1 MPPHLTVVIINGDR
15 TSADA
20 IETLLRTFG
29 DVIKIAGTA
38 PDLADGL
45 RVVQTANPNLVI
57 LKVDDIETGTEEVKL
72 LLQRFPRLSVFVTST
87 EKSSDWILKLMRAGA
102 SEYIL
107 EPVEMSD
114 LAESIQKITRIW
126 APIPAEVTGTG
137 KIFSVYNPIG
147 GMGTTTVAVNLAA
160 ILAQNNEKVALVDL
174 NLFSGDVA
182 SFLNVNPTYTLSS
195 VTSNVSR
202 LDSSFLMSVM
212 TKHSSGMYVLTEP
225 VEVDETANITT
236 EQIHRVLAMLRTVF
250 TYIVIDTGGSLM
262 GCNSA
267 TFESSDCILF
277 NTVLSLPSLKNAKRY
292 LTAMEKRGL
301 RRDKIKLIV
310 NRYLPRADIRVQDA
324 EKVLDYKVYVTIPN
338 DYNEVIASI
347 NKGQPVVNISPRSPV
362 SRSLVQLAELL
373 KSRFPDDTARAAA
386 TVKRP

>member
-1 MPPHLTVVIINGDR
+1 MPQRLTVVIINSDR
-15 TSADA
+15 TSSDA
-20 IETLLRTFG
+20 IETLLRKFG
-29 DVIKIAGTA
+29 DAVKVAGTA
-38 PDLADGL
+38 VDFDDGL
-45 RVVQTANPNLVI
+45 RAIQTTNPNLVI
-57 LKVDDIETGTEEVKL
+57 LKVDDIDTGTEEVKL
-72 LLQRFPRLSVFVTST
+72 LLQRFPRLSVYVTST
-87 EKSSDWILKLMRAGA
+87 QNSSDWILKLMRAGA
-102 SEYIL
+102 SEYLL
-107 EPVEMSD
+107 EPVEMYD
-114 LAESIQKITRIW
+114 LTESIQKITRIW
-126 APIPAEVTGTG
+126 SPKSADTLGGG
-137 KIFSVYNPIG
+137 KIISIYNPIG

-160 ILAQNNEKVALVDL
+160 VLAQKNEKVALVDL

-202 LDSSFLMSVM
+202 LDASFLMSVM

-236 EQIHRVLAMLRTVF
+236 EQILRVLSMLRTVF

-267 TFESSDCILF
+267 TFESCDCILF

-301 RRDKIKLIV
+301 RRGKIKLIV
-310 NRYLPRADIRVQDA
+310 NRYLPHADIRIQDA
-324 EKVLDYKVYVTIPN
+324 EKVLDYKVFVTIPN

-347 NKGQPVVNISPRSPV
+347 NKGLPVVTISPRSPV
-362 SRSLVQLAELL
+362 SKSITQLADQL
-373 KSRFPDDTARAAA
+373 KALPLDDVAGMSGN
-386 TVKRP
+386 RP

>member
-1 MPPHLTVVIINGDR
+1 MPPHLTVVIINRDK

-20 IETLLRTFG
+20 IETLLRKFG
-29 DVIKIAGTA
+29 AVVKIAGIA

-45 RVVQTANPNLVI
+45 RVVQFANPNLVI

-87 EKSSDWILKLMRAGA
+87 QKDSDWILKLMRAGA

-107 EPVEMSD
+107 EPVEMGD

-126 APIPAEVTGTG
+126 APMPAEILGGG
-137 KIFSVYNPIG
+137 KICSVYNPIG

-160 ILAQNNEKVALVDL
+160 FLAQKNEKVALVDL

-182 SFLNVNPTYTLSS
+182 SFLNMNPTYTLSS
-195 VTSNVSR
+195 ITSNVSR
-202 LDSSFLMSVM
+202 LDASFLMSVM
-212 TKHSSGMYVLTEP
+212 TKHSSGIYVLTEP

-236 EQIHRVLAMLRTVF
+236 EQINRVLAMLRTVF
-250 TYIVIDTGGSLM
+250 TYIIIDTGGSLM
-262 GCNSA
+262 GCNST
-267 TFESSDCILF
+267 TFESSDYILF

-301 RRDKIKLIV
+301 RKEKIKLIV

-324 EKVLDYKVYVTIPN
+324 EKVLDYKVFVTIPN

-347 NKGQPVVNISPRSPV
+347 NKGLPVVNISPRSPV
-362 SRSLVQLAELL
+362 SISKAQLAELL
-373 KSRFPDDTARAAA
+373 KTRFLDDAARAVP
-386 TVKRP
+386 TGKRS